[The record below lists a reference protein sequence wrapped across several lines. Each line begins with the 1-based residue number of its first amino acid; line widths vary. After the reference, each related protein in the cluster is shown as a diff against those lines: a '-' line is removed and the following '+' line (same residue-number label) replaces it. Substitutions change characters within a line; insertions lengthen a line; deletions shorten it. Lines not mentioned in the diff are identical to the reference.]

1 MIDIKT
7 NSITFKLFLLIF
19 VLIVLITGIIS
30 AWVINDSNEIIQEEM
45 QGMRS
50 QILDEV
56 SNNISILLS
65 NVESIGNN
73 IVVDSKLINI
83 LSTLKE
89 NISSDENKTKAKDS
103 YVEGLLMDQV
113 FKY

>member
-1 MIDIKT
+1 MIEIKT

-30 AWVINDSNEIIQEEM
+30 AWVINDSNKIVQEELHS
-45 QGMRS
+45 MRA
-50 QILDEV
+50 QVLNEV

-73 IVVDSKLINI
+73 IAVDSKLIDI
-83 LSTLKE
+83 LSTPKEKLYNDEKNLK
-89 NISSDENKTKAKDS
+89 KVT
-103 YVEGLLMDQV
+103 LM
-113 FKY
+113 